1 MMSSLTAKE
10 KVKILLAQALFGDPE
25 IILLDEPTNH
35 LDIQAIDWLEDFLLD
50 YSGLVIVVSHDRHFL
65 NTVCTNIVD
74 VDYGKITMYVGN
86 YEFWYESSQ
95 LMQKMIK
102 DQNKRKEDKIKELQI
117 IYPAVLRQQ
126 VEIPKQATARRKL
139 LDKLVRRG
147 DAGLFPPLSVRG
159 IYHGPGT
166 GQGAADR

>member
-1 MMSSLTAKE
+1 M
-10 KVKILLAQALFGDPE
+10 VKILLAQALFGDPE

-86 YEFWYESSQ
+86 YEFWYQSS
-95 LMQKMIK
+95 
-102 DQNKRKEDKIKELQI
+102 
-117 IYPAVLRQQ
+117 
-126 VEIPKQATARRKL
+126 
-139 LDKLVRRG
+139 
-147 DAGLFPPLSVRG
+147 S
-159 IYHGPGT
+159 
-166 GQGAADR
+166 